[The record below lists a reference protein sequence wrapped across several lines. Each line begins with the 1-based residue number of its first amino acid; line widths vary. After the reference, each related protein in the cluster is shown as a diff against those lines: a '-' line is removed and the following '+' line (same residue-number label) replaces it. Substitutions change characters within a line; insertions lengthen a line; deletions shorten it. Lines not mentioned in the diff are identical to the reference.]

1 MTLQIK
7 RGTRS
12 DLDRAA
18 LLGTLSVGEP
28 ILITDEARLAIATSA
43 SAYTAMAKLSE
54 AGGGGG
60 GTTLAALTD
69 VNVAGVGAG
78 SLLNYDSAAAKWQ
91 PTFQPNNQLFD
102 GGNF

>member
-18 LLGTLSVGEP
+18 LLGTLAVGEP

-60 GTTLAALTD
+60 TTLAALAD
-69 VNVAGVGAG
+69 VNVAGVGSG